1 MINRRGLV
9 VVFATSALSLVI
21 GFNAGS
27 FKTDRAWHAD
37 WTRLSSTGMICKGDK
52 WKPQ

>member
-1 MINRRGLV
+1 MINRRGALV
-9 VVFATSALSLVI
+9 VLMTSALSVWI

-27 FKTDRAWHAD
+27 FKMDQAWRGD

-52 WKPQ
+52 IK

>member
-9 VVFATSALSLVI
+9 VVLITSTLSLFA

-52 WKPQ
+52 LK